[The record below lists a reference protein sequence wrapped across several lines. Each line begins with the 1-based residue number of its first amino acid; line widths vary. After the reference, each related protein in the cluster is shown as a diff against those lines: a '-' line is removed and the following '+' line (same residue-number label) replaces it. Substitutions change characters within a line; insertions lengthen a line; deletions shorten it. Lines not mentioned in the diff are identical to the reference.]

1 MISQGGKKILERF
14 VSTAKNLL
22 MENVTQMLQQH
33 YGIWADGHSIP
44 VEQLPNQDTDNV
56 HTARMLH
63 ERLKHLLAALPEE
76 KAEKEKLAVSQ
87 LISEQAFTQLN
98 RFCALR
104 MCEERDLIL
113 ESIRGGY
120 DSVGFQS
127 YDAIASQ
134 VAAPKYE
141 RYKWYLHSI
150 FDELSV
156 ELPAV
161 FDRFS
166 PYGLVF
172 PDASTLLKLLQL
184 INDSQLSEWYDEQDG
199 TTVNFWT
206 EDETLGWMFQD
217 YNSLEERRQMR
228 EESNKPRNSREMAV
242 RNQFFTPE
250 YIVRFLSD
258 NSLGRIWYEMTGG
271 KSRIGEEL
279 CQYMV
284 RRPDET
290 LAERKLKEPTEILS
304 LDPTC
309 GSMHFGIYLYEV
321 YEYIYMDAWDNQ
333 PSLLHSFREVHTRE
347 SFQREVPK
355 LILENNIF
363 GCEIDPRALQLA
375 ALSLWLRAQKS
386 YSQMN
391 IPANERP
398 LIKRSNLV
406 LAEAMPGNKRLLN
419 GLMEELDKPL
429 QNLIRKIWD
438 KMKFVGEAG
447 LLFKMEKEIES
458 DIEILRK
465 NWSKVNKQS
474 SVDMFKSDDERQKD
488 EAEQRSI
495 ARLARKEEKEQFF
508 NQVTE
513 KLQEALQQLSAK
525 LSEEEGYE
533 NALFT
538 EDATRGFAFI
548 ELCQKRF
555 DCIVMNPPFGEG
567 SENTSDYL
575 DKNYPAWCRNLV
587 CAFFDRMQEMLDEQ
601 GRLGAIFDRTVMI
614 KSSYESFR
622 KRNLCGFITNCADTG
637 WGVLD
642 ASVET
647 STLVLNKYSS
657 DVEGIFMDVLDVNP
671 EEKAIQLHALITA
684 LREDEEVKWNHIRK
698 SVDFGNL
705 PNTIIG
711 YYFAESI
718 INLFKFKN
726 IESRN
731 IIVRQGHAFV
741 STVHYRLF
749 YELLN
754 SNEYYHMYN
763 GGSFSQFY
771 STYREVAFWGDSG
784 KTVKANSSVVLR
796 NPDYQ
801 LLAGIGYG
809 KRGEIVDAH
818 ILHNKSFFTVEGL
831 ALTQISETNRY
842 SVLSLINS
850 ILGQYSINLYCA
862 QHKHAGYMNLLPMPD
877 YASRQSDINRI
888 VNAIITIK
896 RKWFSLDETNLEYHG
911 LLAQIDI
918 SQSIDKALGKMQE
931 QLNEDYIRYQ
941 ELVRENHDLWMDLAG
956 IEPDS
961 DFRKTLNDYKQRR
974 PYEELLSI
982 DGASNTNVIDKKVM
996 AQEIVMELVGMAFG
1010 RWDADYA
1017 TGKKTIPEFGNV
1029 FDALPFMPVVSLQN
1043 ESSPNASGSGF
1054 PAWEQNIPK
1063 EGTNNSQGG
1072 NTNGA
1077 YFSIPEDGILSMD
1090 ADSPLSLTTHVR
1102 DVMRYIWD
1110 ERADDIEY
1118 ELCQLIGCKNL
1129 QNYLESPTGFFD
1141 YHFKRYTK
1149 SRRKAPIYW
1158 PLSSEDGS
1166 LTYWVYYPKLNQNT
1180 LHSLILKLRDENE
1193 RLHSQIAATTDKTQ
1207 QTLLRG
1213 RQQQVEGMMDELNN
1227 IINAGYKPNHD
1238 DGVPVTS
1245 CPLVK
1250 LIAHRGWKQECT
1262 ENWED
1267 LQKGEYDWSHL
1278 AMSMFPARVTQ
1289 KAKKDWCLA
1298 LTPGLEHLCENKP
1311 KEKKTRKKKSDTQ
1324 TSIDFE

>member
-44 VEQLPNQDTDNV
+44 VEQLPNQDTDNI
-56 HTARMLH
+56 HTARMLR

-76 KAEKEKLAVSQ
+76 KAEKEKLAVGQ

-127 YDAIASQ
+127 FDAIASQ

-172 PDASTLLKLLQL
+172 PDESTLLKLLQL
-184 INDSQLSEWYDEQDG
+184 INDTQLSEWYDEQDG

-271 KSRIGEEL
+271 KSRIGEDL

-290 LAERKLKEPTEILS
+290 LAERQLKEPTEILS

-333 PSLLHSFREVHTRE
+333 PSLLHGFREIHTRD

-419 GLMEELDKPL
+419 GLIEELPAPMR
-429 QNLIRKIWD
+429 NLIRKIWED
-438 KMKFVGEAG
+438 MKFVGEAG
-447 LLFKMEKEIES
+447 LLFKMEKEIEE
-458 DIEILRK
+458 DIDYLRQ
-465 NWSKVNKQS
+465 NWGKVNQYRYAS
-474 SVDMFKSDDERQKD
+474 LFATDEQKAKILAEN
-488 EAEQRSI
+488 EAKKALNQN
-495 ARLARKEEKEQFF
+495 KEEFF
-508 NQVTE
+508 NEITE
-513 KLQEALQQLSAK
+513 RLRESLQQLSVK

-587 CAFFDRMQEMLDEQ
+587 CAFFDRMQEMLDAQ

-637 WGVLD
+637 WEVLD
-642 ASVET
+642 AQVET
-647 STLVLNKYSS
+647 STLVLNKHSS
-657 DVEGIFMDVLDVNP
+657 DVDGVFMDVYDVKP
-671 EEKAIQLHALITA
+671 EDKGCSIISFVSQLNEVQDSAFTYIT
-684 LREDEEVKWNHIRK
+684 K
-698 SVDFGNL
+698 SKDFVNL

-711 YYFAESI
+711 YKFDGHILDY
-718 INLFKFKN
+718 FKN
-726 IESRN
+726 PNLEQRGLIARH
-731 IIVRQGHAFV
+731 GFTFV
-741 STVHYRLF
+741 APVHNRTF
-749 YELLN
+749 YEFVYKGKDYVHL
-754 SNEYYHMYN
+754 YP
-763 GGSFSQFY
+763 GGAFSMFY
-771 STYREVAFWGDSG
+771 TTYRDFIHWELNGELPKLYSG
-784 KTVKANSSVVLR
+784 YRSCSL
-796 NPDYQ
+796 DYYK
-801 LLAGIGYG
+801 GFGVGYG
-809 KRGEIVDAH
+809 KRGDIVDSH
-818 ILHNKSFFTVEGL
+818 ILKYHFFSNTEGLSIPNLSRENSFNCL
-831 ALTQISETNRY
+831 ALT
-842 SVLSLINS
+842 NS
-850 ILGQYSINLYCA
+850 ILGQYSINLYTGL
-862 QHKHAGYMNLLPMPD
+862 HKVNGNMNLLPMPD
-877 YASRQSDINRI
+877 YSSRQSDIERI
-888 VNAIITIK
+888 THAVIDIK
-896 RKWFSLDETNLEYHG
+896 RHWFSLDETNLEYHG
-911 LLAQIDI
+911 LIAQMDI
-918 SQSIDKALGKMQE
+918 FQSISKALDKMQE
-931 QLNEDYIRYQ
+931 QLTEDYIRYQ
-941 ELVRENHDLWMDLAG
+941 ELVRENDDLWMDLAG

-982 DGASNTNVIDKKVM
+982 DAASNTNVIDKKVM
-996 AQEIVMELVGMAFG
+996 AQEILMELVGMAFG
-1010 RWDADYA
+1010 RWDVEFAKG
-1017 TGKKTIPEFGNV
+1017 TKTIPEFGDV
-1029 FDALPFMPVVSLQN
+1029 FEALPFMPVVSRD
-1043 ESSPNASGSGF
+1043 SGEA
-1054 PAWEQNIPK
+1054 P
-1063 EGTNNSQGG
+1063 
-1072 NTNGA
+1072 
-1077 YFSIPEDGILSMD
+1077 FSIPEDGILSMD
-1090 ADSPLSLTTHVR
+1090 AESPLSLTTHVR

-1118 ELCQLIGCKNL
+1118 ELCQLIGSKNL

-1158 PLSSEDGS
+1158 PLSSEDGC
-1166 LTYWVYYPKLNQNT
+1166 LTYWVYYPRLNQNT

-1262 ENWED
+1262 ANWAD

-1298 LTPGLEHLCENKP
+1298 LTHGLEHLCENKP
-1311 KEKKTRKKKSDTQ
+1311 KEKKTRKKKVDATEQ
-1324 TSIDFE
+1324 MLDL